1 MRLSSRGQAHQRHTV
16 FIVTDLT
23 SNRPLLH
30 IHAAGHTEDEQF
42 QAVEQLLMLDLP
54 VSISAVL
61 CYCHLGG
68 PRLTPAPEGARVVH
82 TPPRLL
88 GSN

>member
-1 MRLSSRGQAHQRHTV
+1 MRLGSRGQAHQRHTV
-16 FIVTDLT
+16 YIVTDLT
-23 SNRPLLH
+23 NNRPLLH
-30 IHAAGHTEDEQF
+30 LHVAGNTEDEQL
-42 QAVEQLLMLDLP
+42 QVVEQLLVLDQTI
-54 VSISAVL
+54 SISAVL